1 MRPLTDRQF
10 PAIRG
15 LTRVALP
22 VDDGYLFRLGVA
34 LYGFASVSGFM
45 LEIVSY
51 LDPSADRQ
59 AISEKPAGAILDEF
73 RSAAK
78 QWKGTP
84 IKQAAGTAASEFER
98 LNTER
103 SDFVHAYPITGAT
116 GAQILLRRFD
126 GKDKNFEVT
135 DEFLEDFISRLTL
148 VSDALYAIR
157 DVVTSDAE

>member
-1 MRPLTDRQF
+1 VTNSQLQ
-10 PAIRG
+10 AIRE
-15 LTRVALP
+15 LTRVTLP

-59 AISEKPAGAILDEF
+59 AISERPAGAILDEF

-78 QWKGTP
+78 NWKGAS
-84 IKQAAGTAASEFER
+84 IKQAAGAAAKEFER
-98 LNTER
+98 LNSER
-103 SDFVHAYPITGAT
+103 SDFVHAYPVTGVT
-116 GAQILLRRFD
+116 GAQILLRRFEEK
-126 GKDKNFEVT
+126 GKYFEVT
-135 DEFLEDFISRLTL
+135 DAFLDDFVSRLTG

-157 DVVTSDAE
+157 DVVT